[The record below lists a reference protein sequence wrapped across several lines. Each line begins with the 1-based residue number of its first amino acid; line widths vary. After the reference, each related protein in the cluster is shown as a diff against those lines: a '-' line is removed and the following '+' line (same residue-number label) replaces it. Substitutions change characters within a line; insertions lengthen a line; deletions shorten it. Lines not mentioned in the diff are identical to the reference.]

1 MLLVLDHFK
10 QASKKTMTWE
20 WSRKD
25 FNRIEKKLIRHFL
38 FSIESE
44 SIR

>member
-25 FNRIEKKLIRHFL
+25 FNRIEKKIDSSFPL
-38 FSIESE
+38 
-44 SIR
+44 